1 MSTKT
6 YKEQLPHEVL
16 DRIKRKEKVNILDVR
31 EPDEWESGHIP
42 GAKHIPL
49 GEINRALNELDP
61 KQETIVVCRSGNR
74 SGRACDYLSGLGYNV
89 VNMPSGMSDWFGDME
104 YGK

>member
-1 MSTKT
+1 M
-6 YKEQLPHEVL
+6 YKEQKPEEVL
-16 DRIKRKEKVNILDVR
+16 ERMKRNEAIVVLDVR
-31 EPDEWESGHIP
+31 EPEEWESGHIP

-49 GEINRALNELDP
+49 GHIARALNEMDP

-74 SGRACDYLSGLGYNV
+74 SGQACSFLASMGYHV
-89 VNMPSGMSDWFGDME
+89 VNMPGGMSQWTGDIV

>member
-1 MSTKT
+1 M
-6 YKEQLPHEVL
+6 YKEQQPVEVL
-16 DRIKRKEKVNILDVR
+16 DRLQKKEFVTILDVR
-31 EPDEWESGHIP
+31 EQDEWESGHIS

-49 GEINRALNELDP
+49 GQIARALNEIDP

-74 SGRACDYLSGLGYNV
+74 SAMACDYLSSLGYDV
-89 VNMPSGMSDWFGDME
+89 VNMPGGMSQWSGVMD

>member
-1 MSTKT
+1 M
-6 YKEQLPHEVL
+6 YKEQTPDEVVK
-16 DRIKRKEKVNILDVR
+16 RIQRNEPVNILDVR
-31 EPDEWESGHIP
+31 VQEEWETGHIP

-49 GEINRALNELDP
+49 SEINKALNEIDP

-74 SGRACDYLSGLGYNV
+74 STRACDYLAPLGYHV
-89 VNMPSGMSDWFGDME
+89 VNMPGGMSAWTGDIE